1 MVSWP
6 DKCRGAALIYGHVH
20 SDYPF
25 LDKET
30 DDLMVNA
37 GFDAPLA
44 DCKLIPLEKVWAYF
58 KEKRGDLTA
67 EEYVK
72 KIRKENPK
80 FVG

>member
-1 MVSWP
+1 
-6 DKCRGAALIYGHVH
+6 
-20 SDYPF
+20 
-25 LDKET
+25 
-30 DDLMVNA
+30 
-37 GFDAPLA
+37 
-44 DCKLIPLEKVWAYF
+44 LEKVWKYF